1 VVTHQL
7 QVERR
12 TAKAHRPKTDALPL
26 DHAANLKDNAANLR
40 GRHLGIFFGFYKTQ
54 HILLSDGANCTVL
67 RAVVLTPYRRVTDRR
82 MDRRTELP

>member
-26 DHAANLKDNAANLR
+26 DHAANLELDIWRLVTCGHGLQHSSYFLMRKATFTLELLTIAAVTR
-40 GRHLGIFFGFYKTQ
+40 ITH
-54 HILLSDGANCTVL
+54 TVKKS
-67 RAVVLTPYRRVTDRR
+67 V
-82 MDRRTELP
+82 